1 LWNEL
6 YVKGHLSSSV
16 FSIYMAE
23 SSEQSTI
30 EFGGLDTSYL
40 KTASEITYLPLLGSS
55 LFYVVSV
62 DGWQVG
68 STASSSRYRGPTGYS
83 MGYTSPAILDT
94 GTTLLL
100 APEEVYNPLI
110 KRIVKGTTAVKT
122 RDGYYVD
129 YCTNSGNY
137 ESFYML
143 MSGVWMEVPPESYL
157 FNYYGNYCLVGI
169 RSSGAHY
176 WLLGDGFL
184 KNFYTVWDNTNSL
197 FGIGPHKT
205 STSAYLTTSDMSAPP
220 AVFTKFTN
228 IGSIMTELAEVA
240 VRVGI
245 KLLILRGAI
254 WIVMEILDIVYGV
267 NSVLGFTK
275 DSIHTLFV

>member
-1 LWNEL
+1 
-6 YVKGHLSSSV
+6 
-16 FSIYMAE
+16 MAE

-40 KTASEITYLPLLGSS
+40 KTASEITWLPLLGNS

-62 DGWQVG
+62 EGWQVG
-68 STASSSRYRGPTGYS
+68 YRLSSSYQPSRFKPSGYS
-83 MGYTSPAILDT
+83 MGYPSFAILDT
-94 GTTLLL
+94 GTTLLYV
-100 APEEVYNPLI
+100 PEEVYHPII
-110 KRIVKGTTAVKT
+110 KRIVEGTNAVKT

-169 RSSGAHY
+169 VSSGAHY